1 MYLIYFF
8 WYCFHHS
15 LPFLQYVFEK
25 YIISWK
31 LKTQDSTQIL
41 EAWALKIDSQFLK
54 VLRVKYWSIKFWFDF
69 ANLHLT
75 GIVRPLL
82 YNLSPFGLGFY
93 WLKSRE
99 SIVIVASRRGGHPFT
114 RCQRFPSHSV
124 ADIHYLCGLLR
135 GYFSIY
141 CTWSVSRYSICTETV
156 M

>member
-1 MYLIYFF
+1 MLLFPSFVAIFTVCIWEIHYF
-8 WYCFHHS
+8 
-15 LPFLQYVFEK
+15 
-25 YIISWK
+25 
-31 LKTQDSTQIL
+31 LKTQKSRLNSNL

-54 VLRVKYWSIKFWFDF
+54 VLRVKYWSIEFWFDF

-93 WLKSRE
+93 WLKSHE